1 MESKP
6 LTEKERLD
14 ALVYRLGIS
23 IRKLAQ
29 IVEMNENTFYHISD
43 NSRFGISERTAS
55 KICYNLEK
63 KMNVIVNRKWLMTGV
78 GDMIIEKRSNFPFD
92 FGEGRSDGL
101 TPDEEVEYGTNYQAK
116 YFALLEEYTRLQRE
130 HNELLKKMLK

>member
-1 MESKP
+1 
-6 LTEKERLD
+6 
-14 ALVYRLGIS
+14 
-23 IRKLAQ
+23 
-29 IVEMNENTFYHISD
+29 
-43 NSRFGISERTAS
+43 
-55 KICYNLEK
+55 
-63 KMNVIVNRKWLMTGV
+63 MTGV